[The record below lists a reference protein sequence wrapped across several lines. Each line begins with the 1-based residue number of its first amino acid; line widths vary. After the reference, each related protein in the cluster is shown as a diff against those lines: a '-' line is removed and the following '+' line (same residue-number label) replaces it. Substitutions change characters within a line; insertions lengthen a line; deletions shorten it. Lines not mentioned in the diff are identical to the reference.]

1 MISKRFVSTALMATT
16 AVWMSGAMMLAPSVA
31 HGQTVADLTAQINAL
46 LQTIA
51 GLQVQ
56 LAALSGGG
64 TPGTGGAFAAC
75 SFTRDLTLG
84 STGAD
89 VKCLQQGLNASGFAI
104 ATTGVGSP
112 GNETEYFGALTKAAL
127 GKLQAA
133 NGDSPTAGYFGAITR
148 GKIASLGGGT
158 LPPGTVP
165 PPATGLLLSMASDSP
180 LARP

>member
-89 VKCLQQGLNASGFAI
+89 VKCLQQGLNASGFAV
-104 ATTGVGSP
+104 ATRLESSCHAV
-112 GNETEYFGALTKAAL
+112 
-127 GKLQAA
+127 
-133 NGDSPTAGYFGAITR
+133 
-148 GKIASLGGGT
+148 
-158 LPPGTVP
+158 
-165 PPATGLLLSMASDSP
+165 
-180 LARP
+180 